1 MVAFNPNERPTIDE
15 ILNDEWMQ
23 EINNLNAV
31 QIDNLENEVR
41 NEFHNREAQIQA
53 NANQNQVMM
62 NKIRIAN
69 RNKNK

>member
-41 NEFHNREAQIQA
+41 NEFHNREAHMHAIE
-53 NANQNQVMM
+53 N
-62 NKIRIAN
+62 
-69 RNKNK
+69 